1 VVVTLL
7 AGRAAFRGAIVL
19 SAPLLLAAWGPETF
33 GPYALAMG
41 STLVLNPLV
50 GSGTEKSAGTVIPR
64 YRGPAADR
72 LLTAHLLTAGTI
84 TGGCLLLATVFAV
97 VDPRMAGLW
106 LLAGATNVAFG
117 VVQALVAYWRVLGTP
132 IADPASFGVL
142 AVVTAGG
149 IALAAFAGAGPT
161 VYLALQAGS
170 AGAVS
175 AALVLGLRRRLR
187 RPRGRTVRLVT
198 RTTLLMGAN
207 TLLATAPFS
216 VVIAVLGGQS
226 DPGTVSNV
234 YVAVTAYS
242 IVGNVLDYLQRV
254 YQPWLT
260 TALRSDPDRIRGPFR
275 RTVRLGRNL
284 LAPAGVLAV
293 FATGWAFDP
302 SIASLAGM
310 AAVAPMLIAVALV
323 IWALENTATAML
335 GATTRAGTVGL
346 ASTAVTAI
354 VLVRPFGATGAL
366 LALLVGAAVQLAL
379 LPDLSTRR
387 KFLGL
392 DLRRPKVQ
400 APGQHSKVPPTGGDA
415 RVSRHPE
422 PSDIR

>member
-1 VVVTLL
+1 
-7 AGRAAFRGAIVL
+7 
-19 SAPLLLAAWGPETF
+19 
-33 GPYALAMG
+33 
-41 STLVLNPLV
+41 
-50 GSGTEKSAGTVIPR
+50 
-64 YRGPAADR
+64 
-72 LLTAHLLTAGTI
+72 
-84 TGGCLLLATVFAV
+84 
-97 VDPRMAGLW
+97 
-106 LLAGATNVAFG
+106 
-117 VVQALVAYWRVLGTP
+117 
-132 IADPASFGVL
+132 
-142 AVVTAGG
+142 
-149 IALAAFAGAGPT
+149 
-161 VYLALQAGS
+161 
-170 AGAVS
+170 
-175 AALVLGLRRRLR
+175 
-187 RPRGRTVRLVT
+187 
-198 RTTLLMGAN
+198 
-207 TLLATAPFS
+207 
-216 VVIAVLGGQS
+216 
-226 DPGTVSNV
+226 
-234 YVAVTAYS
+234 
-242 IVGNVLDYLQRV
+242 
-254 YQPWLT
+254 
-260 TALRSDPDRIRGPFR
+260 
-275 RTVRLGRNL
+275 
-284 LAPAGVLAV
+284 VLAV

-346 ASTAVTAI
+346 ASTAATAI